1 MQETQEKTIYP
12 GITEPLSLERPTV
25 RDNHLTDE
33 LQKTLVQFGSF
44 DSKERAKQREF
55 VLKCLDKMTKNFVQ
69 TVYERQGFS
78 KEEAIKA
85 GGKVFTYGSYRLG
98 ANTAEADIDTL
109 CVFPKH
115 VARKDFFTVML
126 SLLRANEQIKDITSV
141 ADAYVPVIKFKYN
154 DIPIDF
160 VCARLNVDR
169 VPEDM
174 DLKDPK
180 ILWSLDEYSI
190 RSLNGTRV
198 ADDILRLVPN
208 VDTFRTALRCIKL
221 WATRKAIYSNM
232 LGFLGGVA
240 WAILVARVCQLYPNA
255 SASTVVHQFFHI
267 LVHWSWPSPVMLKV
281 VEDGPALAALQP
293 WNPKVNPTDRS
304 HRMPIITP
312 SYPSMCATHNVT
324 PSTQRIITGEIKQ
337 AAEILEKIMHGSTA
351 TWARLFQPHNF
362 FEIYMQYLQITVIAD
377 SYHLQLKWAGLVE
390 AKLRQLV
397 IKLESIP
404 SIALVHPFTDGF
416 SESHP
421 CVSNPSGKKSTAN
434 PCSSGKKIHT
444 KTFYVGLYLRLPGKL
459 NTEIDISEPIQ
470 EFKSMLRL
478 WPKYDYR
485 RMTIEIDCLS
495 KTDLPKEVVAKL
507 NIVGKRALKVTHCEH
522 NAQFLVDNIFVV

>member
-1 MQETQEKTIYP
+1 
-12 GITEPLSLERPTV
+12 
-25 RDNHLTDE
+25 
-33 LQKTLVQFGSF
+33 
-44 DSKERAKQREF
+44 
-55 VLKCLDKMTKNFVQ
+55 MTKNFVQ
-69 TVYERQGFS
+69 IVYERQGFS
-78 KEEAIKA
+78 KEEAMRA

-98 ANTAEADIDTL
+98 ANTADADIDTL

-115 VARKDFFTVML
+115 VARKDFFTIML
-126 SLLRANEQIKDITSV
+126 SLLRSNEQIKDITSV
-141 ADAYVPVIKFKYN
+141 TDSYVPVIKFKYN

-169 VPEDM
+169 VPEDI

-180 ILWSLDEYSI
+180 ILWGLDEYSI

-208 VDTFRTALRCIKL
+208 ADTFRTALRCIKL
-221 WATRKAIYSNM
+221 WATRKAIYSNI

-255 SASTVVHQFFHI
+255 SASTVVDKFFHI

-281 VEDGPALAALQP
+281 VEDGPPLAAIQP

-304 HRMPIITP
+304 HRMPVITP

-324 PSTQRIITGEIKQ
+324 PSTQRIINGEIKQ
-337 AAEILEKIMHGSTA
+337 AAEILKKIMNGSA
-351 TWARLFQPHNF
+351 TWTRLFQPHNF

-377 SYHLQLKWAGLVE
+377 SYNLQLKWAGLVE
-390 AKLRQLV
+390 ARLRQLV
-397 IKLESIP
+397 IKLESIQ
-404 SIALVHPFTDGF
+404 SIALVHPFIDGF
-416 SESHP
+416 SESHICP
-421 CVSNPSGKKSTAN
+421 MDPTVSRGRKMNMQM
-434 PCSSGKKIHT
+434 SGKKIHT
-444 KTFYVGLYLRLPGKL
+444 KTFYIGLYLRLPGKL

-470 EFKSMLRL
+470 DFKNMLRL

-485 RMTIEIDCLS
+485 RMAIEIDCLS
-495 KTDLPKEVVAKL
+495 KLDLPKEVLAKL
-507 NIVGKRALKVTHCEH
+507 NIVGKRTLKSSASNGTSH
-522 NAQFLVDNIFVV
+522 NLSVINKKTKRNESNHNELSLTATVVL